1 MPCLWVPSF
10 GCNWYYPQIAC
21 RIVVPI
27 QRFVGSNPHSR
38 PTIPNFVLMSSVIEA
53 IDVCKTFGEQR
64 VSKNI
69 SLKVAEGSIYG
80 LLGPNGA
87 GKTTLIRM
95 LSTITQPDS
104 GEIRFR
110 GEALKEIH
118 AHQMGYM
125 PEERGLY
132 KKMTVAEQLL
142 FFAELRGLSTRDA
155 QAAVK
160 HWLKRLDMMDWARKK
175 VEEISK
181 GMAQKVQFVSC
192 VLHNPKLLILDE
204 PFSGFDPVNAD
215 LIKDLILELK
225 NGGTSVIFSTHRMD
239 NVESLCDHLAIIH
252 HGEKV
257 LDGSVSEIRRNH
269 FTGMFDVGYHGEVDW
284 LDAKVKPVSVEHHSD
299 GKVMYRFQTDQDFG
313 PTDLLSVAMAKG
325 GLVHYSEH
333 IPSIHEIFVNTVS
346 KGGTPIAL

>member
-1 MPCLWVPSF
+1 
-10 GCNWYYPQIAC
+10 
-21 RIVVPI
+21 
-27 QRFVGSNPHSR
+27 
-38 PTIPNFVLMSSVIEA
+38 MSTVIEA

-69 SLKVAEGSIYG
+69 SLAVREGSIYG

-87 GKTTLIRM
+87 GKTALIRM

-110 GEALKEIH
+110 GDALKEVH

-142 FFAELRGLSTRDA
+142 FFAELRGLSNRDA
-155 QAAVK
+155 KAAVK
-160 HWLKRLDMMDWARKK
+160 HWLQRLDMMDWARKK

-225 NGGTSVIFSTHRMD
+225 RGGTSVIFSTHRMD

-252 HGEKV
+252 KGEKV

-269 FTGMFDVGYHGEVDW
+269 FTGMYDVGYHEEVVWDLGEAAP
-284 LDAKVKPVSVEHHSD
+284 LSMEKNSD
-299 GKVMYRFQTDQDFG
+299 GKVVYRFQTSEVFT
-313 PTDLLSVAMAKG
+313 PEHLLSAAMLKG
-325 GLVHYSEH
+325 KLVHYTEH
-333 IPSIHEIFVNTVS
+333 IPSIHEIFVDTVS
-346 KGGTPIAL
+346 KGGAPIAL

>member
-1 MPCLWVPSF
+1 
-10 GCNWYYPQIAC
+10 
-21 RIVVPI
+21 
-27 QRFVGSNPHSR
+27 
-38 PTIPNFVLMSSVIEA
+38 MSTVIEA

-69 SLKVAEGSIYG
+69 SLAVREGSIYG

-110 GEALKEIH
+110 GDALKEVH

-142 FFAELRGLSTRDA
+142 FFAELRGLSNRDA
-155 QAAVK
+155 KAAVK
-160 HWLKRLDMMDWARKK
+160 HWLQRLDMMDWARKK

-225 NGGTSVIFSTHRMD
+225 RGGTSVIFSTHRMD

-252 HGEKV
+252 KGEKV

-269 FTGMFDVGYHGEVDW
+269 FTGMYDVGYHEEVVWDLGEAAP
-284 LDAKVKPVSVEHHSD
+284 LSMEKNSD
-299 GKVMYRFQTDQDFG
+299 GKVVYSFQTSEVFT
-313 PTDLLSVAMAKG
+313 PEHLLSAAMLKG
-325 GLVHYSEH
+325 KLVHYTEH
-333 IPSIHEIFVNTVS
+333 IPSIHEIFVDTVS
-346 KGGTPIAL
+346 KGGAPIAL

>member
-1 MPCLWVPSF
+1 
-10 GCNWYYPQIAC
+10 
-21 RIVVPI
+21 
-27 QRFVGSNPHSR
+27 
-38 PTIPNFVLMSSVIEA
+38 MSTVIEA

-69 SLKVAEGSIYG
+69 SLAVREGSIYG

-110 GEALKEIH
+110 GDALKEVH

-142 FFAELRGLSTRDA
+142 FFAELRGLSNRDA
-155 QAAVK
+155 KAAVK
-160 HWLKRLDMMDWARKK
+160 HWLQRLDMMDWARKK

-181 GMAQKVQFVSC
+181 GMAQKAQFVSC

-225 NGGTSVIFSTHRMD
+225 RGGTSVIFSTHRMD

-252 HGEKV
+252 KGEKV

-269 FTGMFDVGYHGEVDW
+269 FTGMYDVGYHEEVVWDLGEAAP
-284 LDAKVKPVSVEHHSD
+284 LSMEKNSD
-299 GKVMYRFQTDQDFG
+299 GKVVYRFQTSEVFT
-313 PTDLLSVAMAKG
+313 PEHLLSAAMLKG
-325 GLVHYSEH
+325 KLVHYTEH
-333 IPSIHEIFVNTVS
+333 IPSIHEIFVDTVS
-346 KGGTPIAL
+346 KGGAPIAL

>member
-1 MPCLWVPSF
+1 
-10 GCNWYYPQIAC
+10 
-21 RIVVPI
+21 
-27 QRFVGSNPHSR
+27 
-38 PTIPNFVLMSSVIEA
+38 MSTVIEA
-53 IDVCKTFGEQR
+53 INVCKTFGEQR

-69 SLKVAEGSIYG
+69 SLAVREGSIYG

-110 GEALKEIH
+110 GDALKDSH

-142 FFAELRGLSTRDA
+142 FFAELRGLSNRDA
-155 QAAVK
+155 KAAVK
-160 HWLKRLDMMDWARKK
+160 HWLQRLDMMDWARKK

-225 NGGTSVIFSTHRMD
+225 RGGTSVIFSTHRMD

-252 HGEKV
+252 KGEKV

-269 FTGMFDVGYHGEVDW
+269 FTGMYDVGYHEEVVWDLGEAAP
-284 LDAKVKPVSVEHHSD
+284 LSMEKNSD
-299 GKVMYRFQTDQDFG
+299 GKVVYRFQTSEVFT
-313 PTDLLSVAMAKG
+313 PEHLLSAAMLKG
-325 GLVHYSEH
+325 KLVHYTEH
-333 IPSIHEIFVNTVS
+333 IPSIHEIFVDTVS
-346 KGGTPIAL
+346 KGGAPIAL

>member
-1 MPCLWVPSF
+1 
-10 GCNWYYPQIAC
+10 
-21 RIVVPI
+21 
-27 QRFVGSNPHSR
+27 
-38 PTIPNFVLMSSVIEA
+38 MSTVIEA

-64 VSKNI
+64 VSKSI
-69 SLKVAEGSIYG
+69 SLAVREGSIYG

-110 GEALKEIH
+110 GDALKEVH

-142 FFAELRGLSTRDA
+142 FFAELRGLSNRDA
-155 QAAVK
+155 KAAVK
-160 HWLKRLDMMDWARKK
+160 HWLQRLDMMDWARKK

-225 NGGTSVIFSTHRMD
+225 RGGTSVIFSTHRMD

-252 HGEKV
+252 KGEKV

-269 FTGMFDVGYHGEVDW
+269 FTGMYDVGYHEEVVWDLGEAAP
-284 LDAKVKPVSVEHHSD
+284 LSMEKNSD
-299 GKVMYRFQTDQDFG
+299 GKVVYRFQTSEVFT
-313 PTDLLSVAMAKG
+313 PEHLLSAAMLKG
-325 GLVHYSEH
+325 KLVHYTEH
-333 IPSIHEIFVNTVS
+333 IPSIHEIFVDTVS
-346 KGGTPIAL
+346 KGGAPIAL

>member
-1 MPCLWVPSF
+1 
-10 GCNWYYPQIAC
+10 
-21 RIVVPI
+21 
-27 QRFVGSNPHSR
+27 
-38 PTIPNFVLMSSVIEA
+38 MSTVIEA

-69 SLKVAEGSIYG
+69 SLAVREGSIYG

-110 GEALKEIH
+110 GDALKEVH

-142 FFAELRGLSTRDA
+142 FFAELRGLSNRDA
-155 QAAVK
+155 KAAVK
-160 HWLKRLDMMDWARKK
+160 HWLQRLDMMDWARKK

-225 NGGTSVIFSTHRMD
+225 RGGTSVIFSTHRMD

-252 HGEKV
+252 KGEKV

-269 FTGMFDVGYHGEVDW
+269 FTGMYDVGYHEEVVWDLGEAAP
-284 LDAKVKPVSVEHHSD
+284 LSMEKNSD
-299 GKVMYRFQTDQDFG
+299 GKVVYRFQTSEVFT
-313 PTDLLSVAMAKG
+313 PEHLLSAAMFKG
-325 GLVHYSEH
+325 KLVHYTEH
-333 IPSIHEIFVNTVS
+333 IPSIHEIFVDTVS
-346 KGGTPIAL
+346 KGGAPIAL

>member
-1 MPCLWVPSF
+1 
-10 GCNWYYPQIAC
+10 
-21 RIVVPI
+21 
-27 QRFVGSNPHSR
+27 
-38 PTIPNFVLMSSVIEA
+38 MSTVIEA
-53 IDVCKTFGEQR
+53 INVCKTFGEQR

-69 SLKVAEGSIYG
+69 SLAVREGSIYG

-110 GEALKEIH
+110 GDDLKDVH

-142 FFAELRGLSTRDA
+142 FFAELRGLSNRDA
-155 QAAVK
+155 KAAVK
-160 HWLKRLDMMDWARKK
+160 HWLQRLDMMDWARKK

-225 NGGTSVIFSTHRMD
+225 RGGTSVIFSTHRMD

-252 HGEKV
+252 KGEKV

-269 FTGMFDVGYHGEVDW
+269 FTGMYDVGYHEEVVWDLGEAAP
-284 LDAKVKPVSVEHHSD
+284 LSMEKNSD
-299 GKVMYRFQTDQDFG
+299 GKVVYRFQTSEVFT
-313 PTDLLSVAMAKG
+313 PEHLLSAAMLKG
-325 GLVHYSEH
+325 KLVHYTEH
-333 IPSIHEIFVNTVS
+333 IPSIHEIFVDTVS
-346 KGGTPIAL
+346 IGGTPIAL

>member
-1 MPCLWVPSF
+1 
-10 GCNWYYPQIAC
+10 
-21 RIVVPI
+21 
-27 QRFVGSNPHSR
+27 
-38 PTIPNFVLMSSVIEA
+38 MSTVIEA
-53 IDVCKTFGEQR
+53 INVCKTFGEQR

-69 SLKVAEGSIYG
+69 SLAVREGSIYG

-110 GEALKEIH
+110 GDALKDTH

-142 FFAELRGLSTRDA
+142 FFAELRGLSNRDA
-155 QAAVK
+155 KAAVK
-160 HWLKRLDMMDWARKK
+160 HWLQRLDMMDWARKK

-225 NGGTSVIFSTHRMD
+225 RGGTSVIFSTHRMD

-252 HGEKV
+252 KGEKV

-269 FTGMFDVGYHGEVDW
+269 FTGMYDVGYHEEVLWDLGEAAP
-284 LDAKVKPVSVEHHSD
+284 LSMEKNSD
-299 GKVMYRFQTDQDFG
+299 GKVVYRFQTSEVFT
-313 PTDLLSVAMAKG
+313 PEHLLSAAMLKG
-325 GLVHYSEH
+325 KLVHYTEH
-333 IPSIHEIFVNTVS
+333 IPSIHEIFVDTVS
-346 KGGTPIAL
+346 KGGAPIAL

>member
-1 MPCLWVPSF
+1 
-10 GCNWYYPQIAC
+10 
-21 RIVVPI
+21 
-27 QRFVGSNPHSR
+27 
-38 PTIPNFVLMSSVIEA
+38 MSTVIEA

-69 SLKVAEGSIYG
+69 SLAVREGSIYG

-110 GEALKEIH
+110 GDALKEVH

-142 FFAELRGLSTRDA
+142 FFAELRGLSNRDA
-155 QAAVK
+155 KAAVK
-160 HWLKRLDMMDWARKK
+160 HWLQRLDMMDWARKK

-204 PFSGFDPVNAD
+204 PFSGFDPVHAD

-225 NGGTSVIFSTHRMD
+225 RGGTSVIFSTHRMD

-252 HGEKV
+252 KGEKV

-269 FTGMFDVGYHGEVDW
+269 FTGMYDVGYHEEVVWDLGEAAP
-284 LDAKVKPVSVEHHSD
+284 LSMEKNSD
-299 GKVMYRFQTDQDFG
+299 GKVVYRFQTSEVFT
-313 PTDLLSVAMAKG
+313 PEHLLSAAMLKG
-325 GLVHYSEH
+325 KLVHYTEH
-333 IPSIHEIFVNTVS
+333 IPSIHEIFVDTVS
-346 KGGTPIAL
+346 KGGAPIAL

>member
-1 MPCLWVPSF
+1 
-10 GCNWYYPQIAC
+10 
-21 RIVVPI
+21 
-27 QRFVGSNPHSR
+27 
-38 PTIPNFVLMSSVIEA
+38 MSTVIEA

-69 SLKVAEGSIYG
+69 SLSVREGSIYG

-104 GEIRFR
+104 GEIRFM
-110 GEALKEIH
+110 GDALKEVH

-155 QAAVK
+155 QASVK

-225 NGGTSVIFSTHRMD
+225 GGGTSVIFSTHRMD

-252 HGEKV
+252 KGEKV
-257 LDGSVSEIRRNH
+257 LDGSVSDIRRQQ
-269 FTGMFDVGYHGEVDW
+269 FKGMYDVGYHQEVVWD
-284 LDAKVKPVSVEHHSD
+284 LGAVAPLSMEKNSD
-299 GKVMYRFQTDQDFG
+299 GKVLYRFETSDRK
-313 PTDLLSVAMAKG
+313 SV
-325 GLVHYSEH
+325 V
-333 IPSIHEIFVNTVS
+333 
-346 KGGTPIAL
+346 

>member
-1 MPCLWVPSF
+1 
-10 GCNWYYPQIAC
+10 
-21 RIVVPI
+21 
-27 QRFVGSNPHSR
+27 
-38 PTIPNFVLMSSVIEA
+38 MSTVIEA

-69 SLKVAEGSIYG
+69 SLSVREGSIYG

-104 GEIRFR
+104 GEIRFM
-110 GEALKEIH
+110 GDALKEVH

-155 QAAVK
+155 QASVK

-225 NGGTSVIFSTHRMD
+225 GGGTSVIFSTHRMD

-252 HGEKV
+252 KGEKV
-257 LDGSVSEIRRNH
+257 LDGSVSDIRRQQ
-269 FTGMFDVGYHGEVDW
+269 FKGMYDVGYHQEVVWD
-284 LDAKVKPVSVEHHSD
+284 LGAVAPLSMEKNSD
-299 GKVMYRFQTDQDFG
+299 GKVLYRFETSATFTPEQ
-313 PTDLLSVAMAKG
+313 LLSPKG
-325 GLVHYSEH
+325 EN
-333 IPSIHEIFVNTVS
+333 PSHCKII
-346 KGGTPIAL
+346 

>member
-1 MPCLWVPSF
+1 
-10 GCNWYYPQIAC
+10 
-21 RIVVPI
+21 
-27 QRFVGSNPHSR
+27 
-38 PTIPNFVLMSSVIEA
+38 MSSVIEA

-104 GEIRFR
+104 GSILFC
-110 GEALKEIH
+110 GESLKETH

-160 HWLKRLDMMDWARKK
+160 HWLKRLEMMDWARKK

-192 VLHNPKLLILDE
+192 VLHSPKLLILDE

-225 NGGTSVIFSTHRMD
+225 AGGTSVIFSTHRMD

-252 HGEKV
+252 QGEKV
-257 LDGSVSEIRRNH
+257 LDGSVSDIRRNH
-269 FTGMFDVGYHGEVDW
+269 FTGLFEVGFHSEVDW
-284 LDAKVKPVSVEHHSD
+284 SVNGVVPHSVAHHSD
-299 GKVMYRFQTDQDFG
+299 GKVIYRFQTNEGFSAA
-313 PTDLLSVAMAKG
+313 DLLSAAVAKA

-333 IPSIHEIFVNTVS
+333 IPSIHEIFVETVS
-346 KGGTPIAL
+346 KGGAAIAL

>member
-1 MPCLWVPSF
+1 
-10 GCNWYYPQIAC
+10 
-21 RIVVPI
+21 
-27 QRFVGSNPHSR
+27 
-38 PTIPNFVLMSSVIEA
+38 MSKVIEA
-53 IDVCKTFGEQR
+53 IKVCKTFGEQR

-69 SLKVAEGSIYG
+69 DLAVEQGSIYG

-104 GEIRFR
+104 GEILFND
-110 GEALKEIH
+110 EALKERH

-132 KKMTVAEQLL
+132 KKMTVADQLL
-142 FFAELRGLSTRDA
+142 FFAELRGLSTKDA
-155 QAAVK
+155 KASVK
-160 HWLKRLDMMDWARKK
+160 RWLHRLDMMDWARKK

-192 VLHNPKLLILDE
+192 VLHNPQLLILDE

-215 LIKDLILELK
+215 LIKDLIIELK
-225 NGGTSVIFSTHRMD
+225 NQGTSVIFSTHRMD

-252 HGEKV
+252 QGEKV

-284 LDAKVKPVSVEHHSD
+284 LEAKVKPVSVEHHSD
-299 GKVMYRFQTDQDFG
+299 GKVMYRFQTGQDFG
-313 PTDLLSVAMAKG
+313 PADLLSVAMAKG

-346 KGGTPIAL
+346 KGGTPIDL

>member
-1 MPCLWVPSF
+1 
-10 GCNWYYPQIAC
+10 
-21 RIVVPI
+21 
-27 QRFVGSNPHSR
+27 
-38 PTIPNFVLMSSVIEA
+38 MSTVIEA

-69 SLKVAEGSIYG
+69 SLAVREGSIYG

-110 GEALKEIH
+110 GDALKDTH

-142 FFAELRGLSTRDA
+142 FFAELRGLSNRDA
-155 QAAVK
+155 KAAVK
-160 HWLKRLDMMDWARKK
+160 HWLQRLDMMDWARKK

-215 LIKDLILELK
+215 LIKDLIMELK
-225 NGGTSVIFSTHRMD
+225 RGGTSVIFSTHRMD

-252 HGEKV
+252 KGEKV

-269 FTGMFDVGYHGEVDW
+269 FTGMYDVGYHEEVVWDLGEAAP
-284 LDAKVKPVSVEHHSD
+284 LSMEKNSD
-299 GKVMYRFQTDQDFG
+299 GKVVYRFQTSEVFT
-313 PTDLLSVAMAKG
+313 PEHLLSAAMLKG
-325 GLVHYSEH
+325 KLVHYTEH
-333 IPSIHEIFVNTVS
+333 IPSIHEIFVDTVS
-346 KGGTPIAL
+346 TGGAHIAL

>member
-1 MPCLWVPSF
+1 
-10 GCNWYYPQIAC
+10 
-21 RIVVPI
+21 
-27 QRFVGSNPHSR
+27 
-38 PTIPNFVLMSSVIEA
+38 MSTVIEA

-69 SLKVAEGSIYG
+69 SLSVREGSIYG

-110 GEALKEIH
+110 GDALKEVH

-142 FFAELRGLSTRDA
+142 FFAELRGLSNRDA
-155 QAAVK
+155 KAAVK
-160 HWLKRLDMMDWARKK
+160 HWLQRLDMMDWARKK

-225 NGGTSVIFSTHRMD
+225 CGGTSVIFSTHRMD

-252 HGEKV
+252 KGEKV

-269 FTGMFDVGYHGEVDW
+269 FTGMYDVGYHEEVVWDLGEAAP
-284 LDAKVKPVSVEHHSD
+284 LSMEKNSD
-299 GKVMYRFQTDQDFG
+299 GKVVYRFQTSEVFT
-313 PTDLLSVAMAKG
+313 PEHLLSAAMLKG
-325 GLVHYSEH
+325 KLVHYTEH
-333 IPSIHEIFVNTVS
+333 IPSIHEIFVDTVS
-346 KGGTPIAL
+346 KGGAPIAL

>member
-1 MPCLWVPSF
+1 
-10 GCNWYYPQIAC
+10 
-21 RIVVPI
+21 
-27 QRFVGSNPHSR
+27 
-38 PTIPNFVLMSSVIEA
+38 MSTVIEA

-69 SLKVAEGSIYG
+69 SLAVREGSIYG

-110 GEALKEIH
+110 GDALKEVH

-142 FFAELRGLSTRDA
+142 FFAELRGLSNRDA
-155 QAAVK
+155 KAAVK
-160 HWLKRLDMMDWARKK
+160 HWLQRLDMMDWARKK

-225 NGGTSVIFSTHRMD
+225 RGGTSVIFSTHRMD

-252 HGEKV
+252 KGEKV

-269 FTGMFDVGYHGEVDW
+269 FTGMYDVGYHEEVVWDLGEAAP
-284 LDAKVKPVSVEHHSD
+284 LSMEKNSD
-299 GKVMYRFQTDQDFG
+299 GKVVYRFQTSEVFT
-313 PTDLLSVAMAKG
+313 PEHLLSAAMLKG
-325 GLVHYSEH
+325 KLVHYTEH
-333 IPSIHEIFVNTVS
+333 IPSIHEIFVDTVS

>member
-1 MPCLWVPSF
+1 MSPV
-10 GCNWYYPQIAC
+10 
-21 RIVVPI
+21 I
-27 QRFVGSNPHSR
+27 Q
-38 PTIPNFVLMSSVIEA
+38 A

-69 SLKVAEGSIYG
+69 HLSVPQGSIYG

-104 GEIRFR
+104 GEILFN
-110 GEALKEIH
+110 GEPLKEIH
-118 AHQMGYM
+118 AQQMGYM

-142 FFAELRGLSTRDA
+142 FFAELRGLSNKDA
-155 QAAVK
+155 KASVK
-160 HWLKRLDMMDWARKK
+160 HWLQRLEMMDWARKK

-192 VLHNPKLLILDE
+192 VLHNPQLLILDE

-215 LIKDLILELK
+215 LIKDLIIELK
-225 NGGTSVIFSTHRMD
+225 NQGTSIIFSTHRMD
-239 NVESLCDHLAIIH
+239 NVESLCDRLAIIH
-252 HGEKV
+252 QGEKV
-257 LDGSVSEIRRNH
+257 LDGGVSEIRRDH
-269 FTGMFDVGYHGEVDW
+269 FTGIFEVGFNQMVDW
-284 LDAKVKPVSVEHHSD
+284 DLSRNSLPAETLISMQNQSD
-299 GKVMYRFQTDQDFG
+299 GKVVYRFQTSDSFTPEQ
-313 PTDLLSVAMAKG
+313 LLKLAMTKG
-325 GLVHYSEH
+325 NLVHFSEN

-346 KGGTPIAL
+346 KSAEPIAGASKAAEPFVMF

>member
-1 MPCLWVPSF
+1 
-10 GCNWYYPQIAC
+10 
-21 RIVVPI
+21 
-27 QRFVGSNPHSR
+27 
-38 PTIPNFVLMSSVIEA
+38 MSTVIEA
-53 IDVCKTFGEQR
+53 INVCKTFGEQR

-69 SLKVAEGSIYG
+69 SLAVREGSIYG

-110 GEALKEIH
+110 GDALKDAH

-142 FFAELRGLSTRDA
+142 FFAELRGLSNRDA
-155 QAAVK
+155 KAAVK
-160 HWLKRLDMMDWARKK
+160 HWLQRLDMMDWARKK

-225 NGGTSVIFSTHRMD
+225 RGGTSVIFSTHRMD

-252 HGEKV
+252 KGEKV

-269 FTGMFDVGYHGEVDW
+269 FTGMYDVGYHEEVLWDLGEAAP
-284 LDAKVKPVSVEHHSD
+284 LSMEKNSD
-299 GKVMYRFQTDQDFG
+299 GKVVYRFQTSEVFT
-313 PTDLLSVAMAKG
+313 PEHLLSAAMLKG
-325 GLVHYSEH
+325 KLVHYTEH
-333 IPSIHEIFVNTVS
+333 IPSIHEIFVDTVS
-346 KGGTPIAL
+346 KGGAPIAL

>member
-1 MPCLWVPSF
+1 
-10 GCNWYYPQIAC
+10 
-21 RIVVPI
+21 
-27 QRFVGSNPHSR
+27 
-38 PTIPNFVLMSSVIEA
+38 MSTVIEA

-69 SLKVAEGSIYG
+69 SLSVREGSIYG

-104 GEIRFR
+104 GEIRFM
-110 GEALKEIH
+110 GDALKEVH

-155 QAAVK
+155 QASVK

-225 NGGTSVIFSTHRMD
+225 GGGTSVIFSTHRMD

-252 HGEKV
+252 KGEKV
-257 LDGSVSEIRRNH
+257 LDGSVSDIRRQQ
-269 FTGMFDVGYHGEVDW
+269 FKGMYDVGYHQEVVWD
-284 LDAKVKPVSVEHHSD
+284 LGAVAPLSMEKNSD
-299 GKVMYRFQTDQDFG
+299 GKVLYRFETSATFTPEQ
-313 PTDLLSVAMAKG
+313 LLSAAMQKG
-325 GLVHYSEH
+325 SLLHYSEH
-333 IPSIHEIFVNTVS
+333 IPSIHEIFVDTVS
-346 KGGTPIAL
+346 KGGEPIAL

>member
-1 MPCLWVPSF
+1 
-10 GCNWYYPQIAC
+10 
-21 RIVVPI
+21 
-27 QRFVGSNPHSR
+27 
-38 PTIPNFVLMSSVIEA
+38 MSTVIEA

-69 SLKVAEGSIYG
+69 SLAVREGSIYG

-110 GEALKEIH
+110 GDALKEVH

-142 FFAELRGLSTRDA
+142 FFAELRGLSNRDA
-155 QAAVK
+155 KAAVK
-160 HWLKRLDMMDWARKK
+160 HWLQRLDMMDWARKK

-225 NGGTSVIFSTHRMD
+225 RGGTSVIFSTHRMD

-252 HGEKV
+252 KGEKV

-269 FTGMFDVGYHGEVDW
+269 FTGMYDVGYHEEVVWDLGEAAP
-284 LDAKVKPVSVEHHSD
+284 LSMEKNSD
-299 GKVMYRFQTDQDFG
+299 GKVVYRFQTSEVFT
-313 PTDLLSVAMAKG
+313 PEHLLSAAMLKG
-325 GLVHYSEH
+325 KLSLL
-333 IPSIHEIFVNTVS
+333 
-346 KGGTPIAL
+346 A

>member
-1 MPCLWVPSF
+1 
-10 GCNWYYPQIAC
+10 
-21 RIVVPI
+21 
-27 QRFVGSNPHSR
+27 
-38 PTIPNFVLMSSVIEA
+38 MSTVIEA

-69 SLKVAEGSIYG
+69 SLAVREGSIYG

-110 GEALKEIH
+110 GDALKEVH

-142 FFAELRGLSTRDA
+142 FFAELRGLSNRDA
-155 QAAVK
+155 KAAVK
-160 HWLKRLDMMDWARKK
+160 HWLQRLDMMDWARKK

-225 NGGTSVIFSTHRMD
+225 RGGTSVIFSTHRMD

-252 HGEKV
+252 KGEKV

-269 FTGMFDVGYHGEVDW
+269 FTGMYDVGYHEEVVWDLGEAAP
-284 LDAKVKPVSVEHHSD
+284 LSMEKNSD
-299 GKVMYRFQTDQDFG
+299 GKVVYRFQTSEVFT
-313 PTDLLSVAMAKG
+313 PEHLLSAAILKG
-325 GLVHYSEH
+325 KLVHYTEH
-333 IPSIHEIFVNTVS
+333 IPSIHEIFVDTVS
-346 KGGTPIAL
+346 KGGAPIAL

>member
-1 MPCLWVPSF
+1 
-10 GCNWYYPQIAC
+10 
-21 RIVVPI
+21 
-27 QRFVGSNPHSR
+27 
-38 PTIPNFVLMSSVIEA
+38 MSTVIEA

-69 SLKVAEGSIYG
+69 SLAVREGSIYG

-110 GEALKEIH
+110 GDALKEVH

-142 FFAELRGLSTRDA
+142 FFAELRGLSNRDA
-155 QAAVK
+155 KAAVK
-160 HWLKRLDMMDWARKK
+160 HWLQRLDMMDWARKK

-204 PFSGFDPVNAD
+204 PFSGIDPVNAD

-225 NGGTSVIFSTHRMD
+225 RGGTSVIFSTHRMD

-252 HGEKV
+252 KGEKV

-269 FTGMFDVGYHGEVDW
+269 FTGMYDVGYHEEVVWDLGEAAP
-284 LDAKVKPVSVEHHSD
+284 LSMEKNSD
-299 GKVMYRFQTDQDFG
+299 GKVVYRFQTSEVFT
-313 PTDLLSVAMAKG
+313 PEHLLSAAMLKG
-325 GLVHYSEH
+325 KLVHYTEH
-333 IPSIHEIFVNTVS
+333 IPSIHEIFVDTVS
-346 KGGTPIAL
+346 KGGAPIAL

>member
-1 MPCLWVPSF
+1 
-10 GCNWYYPQIAC
+10 
-21 RIVVPI
+21 
-27 QRFVGSNPHSR
+27 
-38 PTIPNFVLMSSVIEA
+38 MSTVIEA

-69 SLKVAEGSIYG
+69 SLAVREGSIYG

-110 GEALKEIH
+110 GDALKDVH

-142 FFAELRGLSTRDA
+142 FFAELRGLSNRDA
-155 QAAVK
+155 KAAVK
-160 HWLKRLDMMDWARKK
+160 HWLQRLDMMDWARKK

-225 NGGTSVIFSTHRMD
+225 RGGTSVIFSTHRMD

-252 HGEKV
+252 KGEKV

-269 FTGMFDVGYHGEVDW
+269 FTGMYDVGYHEEVVWDLGEAAP
-284 LDAKVKPVSVEHHSD
+284 LSIEKNSD
-299 GKVMYRFQTDQDFG
+299 GKVVYRFQTSEVFT
-313 PTDLLSVAMAKG
+313 PEHLLSAAMLKG
-325 GLVHYSEH
+325 KLVHYTEH
-333 IPSIHEIFVNTVS
+333 IPSIHEIFVDTVS
-346 KGGTPIAL
+346 KGGAPIAL

>member
-1 MPCLWVPSF
+1 
-10 GCNWYYPQIAC
+10 
-21 RIVVPI
+21 
-27 QRFVGSNPHSR
+27 
-38 PTIPNFVLMSSVIEA
+38 MSTVIEA

-69 SLKVAEGSIYG
+69 SLAVREGSIYG

-110 GEALKEIH
+110 GDALKEVH

-142 FFAELRGLSTRDA
+142 FFAELRGLSNRDA
-155 QAAVK
+155 KAAVK
-160 HWLKRLDMMDWARKK
+160 HWLQRLDMMDWARKK

-225 NGGTSVIFSTHRMD
+225 RGGTSVIFSTHRMD

-252 HGEKV
+252 KGEKV

-269 FTGMFDVGYHGEVDW
+269 FTGMYDVGYHEEVVWD
-284 LDAKVKPVSVEHHSD
+284 LSEAAPLSMEKNSD
-299 GKVMYRFQTDQDFG
+299 GKVVYRFQTSEVFT
-313 PTDLLSVAMAKG
+313 PEHLLSAAMLKG
-325 GLVHYSEH
+325 KLVHYTEH
-333 IPSIHEIFVNTVS
+333 IPSIHEIFVDTVS
-346 KGGTPIAL
+346 KGGAPIAL

>member
-1 MPCLWVPSF
+1 
-10 GCNWYYPQIAC
+10 
-21 RIVVPI
+21 
-27 QRFVGSNPHSR
+27 
-38 PTIPNFVLMSSVIEA
+38 MSTVIEA
-53 IDVCKTFGEQR
+53 INVCKTFGEQR

-69 SLKVAEGSIYG
+69 SLAVREGSIYG

-104 GEIRFR
+104 GVIRFR
-110 GEALKEIH
+110 GDALKEVH

-142 FFAELRGLSTRDA
+142 FFAELRGLSNRDA
-155 QAAVK
+155 KAAVK
-160 HWLKRLDMMDWARKK
+160 HWLQRLDMMDWARKK

-225 NGGTSVIFSTHRMD
+225 RGGTSVIFSTHRMD

-252 HGEKV
+252 KGEKV

-269 FTGMFDVGYHGEVDW
+269 FTGMYDVGYHEEVVWDLGEAAP
-284 LDAKVKPVSVEHHSD
+284 LSMEKNSD
-299 GKVMYRFQTDQDFG
+299 GKVVYRFQTSEVFT
-313 PTDLLSVAMAKG
+313 PEHLLSAAMLKG
-325 GLVHYSEH
+325 KLVHYTEH
-333 IPSIHEIFVNTVS
+333 IPSIHEIFVDTVS
-346 KGGTPIAL
+346 KGGAPIAL

>member
-1 MPCLWVPSF
+1 
-10 GCNWYYPQIAC
+10 
-21 RIVVPI
+21 
-27 QRFVGSNPHSR
+27 
-38 PTIPNFVLMSSVIEA
+38 MSTVIEA
-53 IDVCKTFGEQR
+53 IDICKTFGEQR

-69 SLKVAEGSIYG
+69 SLAVREGSIYG

-110 GEALKEIH
+110 GDALKEVH

-142 FFAELRGLSTRDA
+142 FFAELRGLSNRDA
-155 QAAVK
+155 KAAVK
-160 HWLKRLDMMDWARKK
+160 HWLQRLDMMDWARKK

-225 NGGTSVIFSTHRMD
+225 RGGTSVIFSTHRMD

-252 HGEKV
+252 KGEKV

-269 FTGMFDVGYHGEVDW
+269 FTGMYDVGYHEEVVWDLGEAAP
-284 LDAKVKPVSVEHHSD
+284 LSMEKNSD
-299 GKVMYRFQTDQDFG
+299 GKVVYRFQTSEVFT
-313 PTDLLSVAMAKG
+313 PEHLLSAAMLKG
-325 GLVHYSEH
+325 KLVHYTEH
-333 IPSIHEIFVNTVS
+333 IPSIHEIFVDTVS
-346 KGGTPIAL
+346 KGGAPIAL

>member
-1 MPCLWVPSF
+1 
-10 GCNWYYPQIAC
+10 
-21 RIVVPI
+21 
-27 QRFVGSNPHSR
+27 
-38 PTIPNFVLMSSVIEA
+38 MSTVIEA
-53 IDVCKTFGEQR
+53 INVCKTFGEQR

-69 SLKVAEGSIYG
+69 SLAVREGSIYG

-110 GEALKEIH
+110 GDALKDVH

-142 FFAELRGLSTRDA
+142 FFAELRGLSNRDA
-155 QAAVK
+155 KAAVK
-160 HWLKRLDMMDWARKK
+160 HWLQRLDMMDWARKK

-225 NGGTSVIFSTHRMD
+225 RGGTSVIFSTHRMD

-252 HGEKV
+252 KGEKV

-269 FTGMFDVGYHGEVDW
+269 FTGMYDVGYHEEVVWDLGEAAP
-284 LDAKVKPVSVEHHSD
+284 LSMEKNSD
-299 GKVMYRFQTDQDFG
+299 GKVVYRFQTSEVFT
-313 PTDLLSVAMAKG
+313 PEHLLSAAMLKG
-325 GLVHYSEH
+325 KLVHYTEH
-333 IPSIHEIFVNTVS
+333 IPSIHEIFVDTVS
-346 KGGTPIAL
+346 KGGAPIAL

>member
-1 MPCLWVPSF
+1 
-10 GCNWYYPQIAC
+10 
-21 RIVVPI
+21 
-27 QRFVGSNPHSR
+27 
-38 PTIPNFVLMSSVIEA
+38 MSTVIEA

-69 SLKVAEGSIYG
+69 SLAVREGSIYG

-110 GEALKEIH
+110 GDALKDTH

-142 FFAELRGLSTRDA
+142 FFAELRGLSNRDA
-155 QAAVK
+155 KAAVK
-160 HWLKRLDMMDWARKK
+160 HWLQRLDMMDWARKK

-225 NGGTSVIFSTHRMD
+225 RGGTSVIFSTHRMD

-252 HGEKV
+252 KGEKV

-269 FTGMFDVGYHGEVDW
+269 FTGMYDVGYHEEVVWDLGEAAP
-284 LDAKVKPVSVEHHSD
+284 LSMEKNSD
-299 GKVMYRFQTDQDFG
+299 GKVVYRFQTSEVFT
-313 PTDLLSVAMAKG
+313 PEHLLSAAMLKG
-325 GLVHYSEH
+325 KLVHYTEH
-333 IPSIHEIFVNTVS
+333 IPSIHEIFVDTVS
-346 KGGTPIAL
+346 TGGAHIAL

>member
-1 MPCLWVPSF
+1 
-10 GCNWYYPQIAC
+10 
-21 RIVVPI
+21 
-27 QRFVGSNPHSR
+27 
-38 PTIPNFVLMSSVIEA
+38 MSTVIEA
-53 IDVCKTFGEQR
+53 INVCKTFGEQR

-69 SLKVAEGSIYG
+69 SLAVREGSIYG

-110 GEALKEIH
+110 GDALKDVH

-142 FFAELRGLSTRDA
+142 FFAELRGLSNRDA
-155 QAAVK
+155 KAAVK
-160 HWLKRLDMMDWARKK
+160 HWLQRLDMMDWARKK

-225 NGGTSVIFSTHRMD
+225 RGGTSVIFSTHRMD

-252 HGEKV
+252 KGEKV

-269 FTGMFDVGYHGEVDW
+269 FTGMYDVGYHEEVVWDLGEAVP
-284 LDAKVKPVSVEHHSD
+284 LSMEKNSD
-299 GKVMYRFQTDQDFG
+299 G
-313 PTDLLSVAMAKG
+313 
-325 GLVHYSEH
+325 
-333 IPSIHEIFVNTVS
+333 
-346 KGGTPIAL
+346 